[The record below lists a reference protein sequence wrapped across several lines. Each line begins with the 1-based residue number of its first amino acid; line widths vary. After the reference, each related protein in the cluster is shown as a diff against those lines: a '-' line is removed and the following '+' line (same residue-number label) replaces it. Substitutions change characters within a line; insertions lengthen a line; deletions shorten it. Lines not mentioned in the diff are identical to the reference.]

1 MLQRLVDT
9 GESHYGVGPVR
20 HAMRTRLRPFASLII
35 LATLSAAAQPST
47 PSPLGPVSPTT
58 GLVLRDEV
66 VHALI
71 QESSGDR
78 IHDNVQRL
86 SLLARDTQGGYA
98 EAAGWMKAAAE
109 AAGLQD
115 VRLEAMKDGP
125 QWRATRGELW
135 VAGAQRYRVTSYA
148 DLPMSLA
155 VGSGSFEGTDLEVVD
170 VGTGMKDADYA
181 GKELKGK
188 VVLTRGPPGFAVRR
202 AVGERGAV
210 GVVSS
215 YSTPPWNTPHRMD
228 GDFPDQVGWAVVS
241 PSLLPPGTPVPFVFM
256 VSDRQGRELRA
267 QLQAGPVK
275 MDVSVAAE
283 AYVGHYSIVSGVIPG
298 TRGGEEVVLT
308 AHLDHYK
315 PGADD
320 NASGSATL
328 LEMVRTHTTLIRRGV
343 LPPPVRTLR
352 VLWLP
357 EFEGTREWFSHHGA
371 DPVRRVAHFNFDMLG
386 ASLTRAHSRFM
397 VTYTPDWNASFVNA
411 VSESTVAFM
420 NRFNG
425 VAYPPR
431 KDFRIGSVTGSQDP
445 LDGHMERYSRGSD
458 HQLFNDHG
466 IPGVAFS
473 TWPDDG
479 YHTSG
484 DRPENVDPTQLHRS
498 AFAGLASV
506 TVAAWAE
513 GTGALELARL
523 VAVHGV
529 RRVAEDEFRARRDL
543 ASAPAAQLSGTYR
556 LSRAVVR
563 AAYRREREALR
574 SCLPLG
580 APAAPVQAMA
590 KALEAAEDQAL
601 DRLEVD
607 AKARG
612 AARKEPAPTEAE
624 RRARAFVPRRVKG
637 QELASFDEL
646 AGRLGP
652 EHQPRVAAVQA
663 AMTAATT
670 ALRERGESELRFY
683 QLPDALASYAD
694 GRRSVADIRDAAYA
708 EYGHAFAVEALMD
721 LFGLME
727 QGGLMMRA
735 R

>member
-1 MLQRLVDT
+1 M
-9 GESHYGVGPVR
+9 SPPI
-20 HAMRTRLRPFASLII
+20 RTRLLPFAAVAV
-35 LATLSAAAQPST
+35 LAALSAAAAQPSKPAT
-47 PSPLGPVSPTT
+47 SPLGPVSPTT

-78 IHDNVQRL
+78 IHDDVQRL
-86 SLLARDTQGGYA
+86 SLRSRDTQVDYT
-98 EAAGWMKAAAE
+98 EAAVWMKAAAE

-115 VRLEAMKDGP
+115 VRLEPMKDGP
-125 QWRATRGELW
+125 QWRATRAELW
-135 VAGAQRYRVTSYA
+135 VAGPHRYKVTSYA

-155 VGSGSFEGTDLEVVD
+155 GGSGSFEGTGLELVD
-170 VGTGMKDADYA
+170 AGTGMQDADFA

-188 VVLTRGPPGFAVRR
+188 VVLIRGPPRFAVRK
-202 AVGERGAV
+202 AAGQQGAV
-210 GVVSS
+210 GVISS
-215 YSTPPWNTPHRMD
+215 YSTPPWNNPHRMD
-228 GDFPDQVGWAVVS
+228 GDFPDQVGWAHLP
-241 PSLLPPGTPVPFVFM
+241 PSLLPPGTPMPFVFM

-275 MDVSVAAE
+275 VDASVATE
-283 AYVGHYSIVSGVIPG
+283 TFQGHYSIVSGVIPG
-298 TRGGEEVVLT
+298 TRAGEEVVLT
-308 AHLDHYK
+308 GHLDHYK

-328 LEMVRTHTTLIRRGV
+328 LEMVRTYNALIRRGV

-357 EFEGTREWFSHHGA
+357 EFEGTRDWFSRHA
-371 DPVRRVAHFNFDMLG
+371 DDPVKRVANFNFDMLG
-386 ASLTRAHSRFM
+386 ASLTRAHSRFL

-425 VAYPPR
+425 VTYPAR

-445 LDGHMERYSRGSD
+445 LDAHMERYSRGSD

-466 IPGVAFS
+466 IPGVSFT

-484 DRPENVDPTQLHRS
+484 DRPEFVDPTQLHRS

-513 GTGALELARL
+513 GSGALELARL
-523 VAVHGV
+523 VSVHGV

-543 ASAPAAQLSGTYR
+543 AAATAAQLPGIYR
-556 LSRAVVR
+556 LARAGVR
-563 AAYRREREALR
+563 AGYQREREALR

-580 APAAPVQAMA
+580 APAATVQAMV
-590 KALEAAEDQAL
+590 KALEAAEAQAL
-601 DRLEVD
+601 KRLEAD
-607 AKARG
+607 GKARG
-612 AARKEPAPTEAE
+612 ASLKEPAPTEAE
-624 RRARAFVPRRVKG
+624 RRARAFIPRRVKG
-637 QELASFDEL
+637 QELASFDEV
-646 AGRLGP
+646 AGRVGP
-652 EHQPRVAAVQA
+652 EAQPRVAAVQA
-663 AMTAATT
+663 VMAAAAT
-670 ALRERGESELRFY
+670 ALREQGESELRFY
-683 QLPDALASYAD
+683 QLPDAIASYAD
-694 GRRSVADIRDAAYA
+694 GRRSVADIRDAAHA
-708 EYGHAFAVEALMD
+708 EYGHAFPVEALVE
-721 LFGLME
+721 LFGLLE
-727 QGGLMMRA
+727 QAGVMTRA

>member
-1 MLQRLVDT
+1 MV
-9 GESHYGVGPVR
+9 
-20 HAMRTRLRPFASLII
+20 
-35 LATLSAAAQPST
+35 LAALGAAAQPPT
-47 PSPLGPVSPTT
+47 SPLGPVSPTT
-58 GLVLRDEV
+58 GLVLRDDV

-78 IHDNVQRL
+78 IHDGVQRL
-86 SLLARDTQGGYA
+86 SLLARDAQDGYA
-98 EAAGWMKAAAE
+98 EAAGWTLAAAQ

-115 VRLEAMKDGP
+115 VHLEAMKDGP

-135 VAGAQRYRVTSYA
+135 VAGPHRYRVTSYA

-155 VGSGSFEGTDLEVVD
+155 SGSGSFEGTGLELVD
-170 VGTGMKDADYA
+170 VGTGTQDAEYA
-181 GKELKGK
+181 GKDLKGR
-188 VVLTRGPPGFAVRR
+188 VALTRGHPTATLRTAV
-202 AVGERGAV
+202 AKLGAV

-215 YSTPPWNTPHRMD
+215 YSTPPWNAPHRMD
-228 GDFPDQVGWAVVS
+228 GDFPDQVGWAHV
-241 PSLLPPGTPVPFVFM
+241 PNALLPQGQRPPFLFM

-267 QLQAGPVK
+267 QLREGPVK
-275 MDVSVAAE
+275 VDVSVASE
-283 AYVGHYSIVSGVIPG
+283 APTGHLSIVSGVIPG
-298 TRGGEEVVLT
+298 TRAGEEVVLT

-320 NASGSATL
+320 NASGAATL
-328 LEMVRTHTTLIRRGV
+328 LELVRTYTTLIRRGV

-357 EFEGTREWFSHHGA
+357 EFEGTREWFSLHGA
-371 DPVRRVAHFNFDMLG
+371 DPVRRVAQFNFDMLG
-386 ASLTRAHSRFM
+386 ASMTRAHSRFL
-397 VTYTPDWNASFVNA
+397 VSYTPDWNGSFVNA

-445 LDGHMERYSRGSD
+445 LDAHMDRYSRGSD

-484 DRPENVDPTQLHRS
+484 DRPENVDPTQLHRA
-498 AFAGLASV
+498 AFAGLASI

-523 VAVHGV
+523 VSVHGV

-543 ASAPAAQLSGTYR
+543 AATPVAQLPGTAR
-556 LSRAVVR
+556 LARAVVR
-563 AAYRREREALR
+563 AAYQRERDALS
-574 SCLPLG
+574 SCVPLG

-590 KALEAAEDQAL
+590 RALETAETQAL
-601 DRLEVD
+601 KRVEVE

-612 AARKEPAPTEAE
+612 VSLKEPAPSEAE

-637 QELASFDEL
+637 QELASFDDVERR
-646 AGRLGP
+646 ATP
-652 EHQPRVAAVQA
+652 EAKPRVDAVQA
-663 AMTAATT
+663 ALTAAAT
-670 ALRERGESELRFY
+670 ALRERGEGELRFY
-683 QLPDALASYAD
+683 QLAEALASYAD
-694 GRRSVADIRDAAYA
+694 GGRSVADIRDAAYA
-708 EYGHAFAVEALMD
+708 EYGHVFPVEALVD
-721 LFGLME
+721 LFELLE
-727 QGGLMMRA
+727 QGGVMTRK

>member
-1 MLQRLVDT
+1 MPRRPL
-9 GESHYGVGPVR
+9 
-20 HAMRTRLRPFASLII
+20 PFAALVV
-35 LATLSAAAQPST
+35 LAALSASAQVA
-47 PSPLGPVSPTT
+47 PSPLGPISPTT
-58 GLVLRDEV
+58 GMVLRDDV
-66 VHALI
+66 VRALI

-78 IHDNVQRL
+78 IHDGVQRL
-86 SLLARDTQGGYA
+86 SLLARDTQEGYA
-98 EAAGWMKAAAE
+98 QAAEWTKAAAE

-135 VAGAQRYRVTSYA
+135 VAGPHRYRVTSYA

-155 VGSGSFEGTDLEVVD
+155 TGSGSFEGTGLELVD
-170 VGTGMKDADYA
+170 VGTGTQDAEYA
-181 GKELKGK
+181 GKDLKGK
-188 VVLTRGPPGFAVRR
+188 VVLTRGHPVPALRTAV
-202 AVGERGAV
+202 AKLGAV
-210 GVVSS
+210 GVVAS
-215 YSTPPWNTPHRMD
+215 YSTPPWNAPHRMD
-228 GDFPDQVGWAVVS
+228 GDFPDQVGWAAI
-241 PSLLPPGTPVPFVFM
+241 PRSLIPQGGAPAPFLFM

-267 QLQAGPVK
+267 QLLEGPVK
-275 MDVSVAAE
+275 VDVSIATQAPT
-283 AYVGHYSIVSGVIPG
+283 GHLSIVSGVIPG
-298 TRGGEEVVLT
+298 TLAGEEIVLT

-320 NASGSATL
+320 NASGAATL
-328 LEMVRTHTTLIRRGV
+328 LELVRTYTTLIRRGV

-357 EFEGTREWFSHHGA
+357 EFEGTREWFSLHGA
-371 DPVRRVAHFNFDMLG
+371 DPVRRVAQFNFDMLG
-386 ASLTRAHSRFM
+386 ASMTRAHSRFQ
-397 VTYTPDWNASFVNA
+397 VSYTPDWNGSFVNA

-445 LDGHMERYSRGSD
+445 MDAHMERYGRGSD

-466 IPGVAFS
+466 IPGVGFS

-498 AFAGLASV
+498 AFAGLASI

-513 GTGALELARL
+513 GTGALELSRL

-529 RRVAEDEFRARRDL
+529 KRVADDEFRARRDL
-543 ASAPAAQLSGTYR
+543 AATPAAQLPGFAR
-556 LSRAVVR
+556 LARAGVR
-563 AAYRREREALR
+563 AGYQRERDALR
-574 SCLPLG
+574 SCLALG
-580 APAAPVQAMA
+580 APAEPVKKMIRT
-590 KALEAAEDQAL
+590 LESAESQAL
-601 DRLEVD
+601 DRVE
-607 AKARG
+607 AEGKARG
-612 AARKEPAPTEAE
+612 VSLKEPAPSEAE

-637 QELASFDEL
+637 QELASFDDLERR
-646 AGRLGP
+646 APP
-652 EHQPRVAAVQA
+652 ESKPRVDAVNA
-663 AMTAATT
+663 AMAAAAT

-683 QLPDALASYAD
+683 QLADAVASYAD
-694 GRRSVADIRDAAYA
+694 GRRSVADIRDAAHA
-708 EYGHAFAVEALMD
+708 EYGYVFSADALLE
-721 LFGLME
+721 LFELLE
-727 QGGLMMRA
+727 QGGIMTRV

>member
-1 MLQRLVDT
+1 
-9 GESHYGVGPVR
+9 
-20 HAMRTRLRPFASLII
+20 MRPRSFPFAALLV
-35 LATLSAAAQPST
+35 LATLSAAAQPPT
-47 PSPLGPVSPTT
+47 SPLGPVSPTT
-58 GLVLRDEV
+58 GLVLRDDV
-66 VHALI
+66 VRALI

-78 IHDNVQRL
+78 IHDGVQRL
-86 SLLARDTQGGYA
+86 ALMARDTQLGYA
-98 EAAGWMKAAAE
+98 DAAAWTMAAAQ

-115 VRLEAMKDGP
+115 VHLEAMKDGP

-135 VAGAQRYRVTSYA
+135 VAGPHRYRVTSYA
-148 DLPMSLA
+148 DQPMSLPA
-155 VGSGSFEGTDLEVVD
+155 GNGSFEGLGLELVD
-170 VGTGMKDADYA
+170 VGLGTRDEDYA
-181 GKELKGK
+181 GKDLKGR
-188 VVLTRGPPGFAVRR
+188 VAFTRGHPSATLRNAV
-202 AVGERGAV
+202 AKLGAV

-215 YSTPPWNTPHRMD
+215 YSTPPWNAPHRMD
-228 GDFPDQVGWAVVS
+228 GDFPDQVGWAMV
-241 PSLLPPGTPVPFVFM
+241 PPGLVPQGTPTPFLFM
-256 VSDRQGRELRA
+256 ISDRQARELRA

-275 MDVSVAAE
+275 VDVSVATE
-283 AYVGHYSIVSGVIPG
+283 AFTGHLSIVSGVIPG
-298 TRGGEEVVLT
+298 TRAGEEVVLT

-320 NASGSATL
+320 NASGAATL
-328 LEMVRTHTTLIRRGV
+328 LELVRTYTTLIRRGV

-357 EFEGTREWFSHHGA
+357 EFEGTRDWFSHHGA
-371 DPVRRVAHFNFDMLG
+371 DPVRRVAQFNFDMLG
-386 ASLTRAHSRFM
+386 ASLTRAHSRFQ
-397 VTYTPDWNASFVNA
+397 VSYTPDWNGSFVNA

-420 NRFNG
+420 NRFNS

-445 LDGHMERYSRGSD
+445 MDVHMERYGRGSD

-484 DRPENVDPTQLHRS
+484 DKPENVDPTQLHRA

-513 GTGALELARL
+513 GPAALELARL

-543 ASAPAAQLSGTYR
+543 AATPAEQLPATVR
-556 LSRAVVR
+556 LARAVVR
-563 AAYRREREALR
+563 AAYQRERDAVR

-580 APAAPVQAMA
+580 APAKPVQAMTR
-590 KALEAAEDQAL
+590 ALENAESQAL
-601 DRLEVD
+601 GRLE
-607 AKARG
+607 AEGKARG
-612 AARKEPAPTEAE
+612 VSLREPAPSEAE
-624 RRARAFVPRRVKG
+624 RLARAFVPRRVKG

-646 AGRLGP
+646 ARQAAAAS
-652 EHQPRVAAVQA
+652 QPRVAGVQA
-663 AMTAATT
+663 AMTAAAT
-670 ALRERGESELRFY
+670 ALRESGESELRFY

-694 GRRSVADIRDAAYA
+694 GTRSVADIRDAAYA
-708 EYGHAFAVEALMD
+708 EYGYVFPVEALQD
-721 LFGLME
+721 LFELLV
-727 QGGLMMRA
+727 QGGVMTRI

>member
-1 MLQRLVDT
+1 
-9 GESHYGVGPVR
+9 
-20 HAMRTRLRPFASLII
+20 MRTRLLPFAALVVF
-35 LATLSAAAQPST
+35 AALSVAAQPAT
-47 PSPLGPVSPTT
+47 SPLGPVSPTT
-58 GLVLRDEV
+58 GLVLRDDV
-66 VHALI
+66 VRALI

-78 IHDNVQRL
+78 IHDNVQRI
-86 SLLARDTQGGYA
+86 SLLARDTQGGYG
-98 EAAGWMKAAAE
+98 EAAVWMQAAAE

-125 QWRATRGELW
+125 QWRATHGELW
-135 VAGAQRYRVTSYA
+135 VAGPHRYRVTSYA
-148 DLPMSLA
+148 DLPMSLPS
-155 VGSGSFEGTDLEVVD
+155 GSGSFEGTDLELAD
-170 VGTGMKDADYA
+170 VGSGMQDADYV
-181 GKELKGK
+181 GRNLKGK
-188 VVLTRGPPGFAVRR
+188 VILTRGPPGFAVRR
-202 AVGERGAV
+202 AVAERGAV

-215 YSTPPWNTPHRMD
+215 YTTPPWNAPHRMD
-228 GDFPDQVGWAVVS
+228 GDFPDQVGWTRVAKDLV
-241 PSLLPPGTPVPFVFM
+241 PPGQRAPFVFM

-275 MDVSVAAE
+275 MDVSVATE
-283 AYVGHYSIVSGVIPG
+283 TFEGHYNIVSGVIPG
-298 TRGGEEVVLT
+298 TRAGEEVVLT

-320 NASGSATL
+320 NASGAATL
-328 LEMVRTHTTLIRRGV
+328 LEMVRTYTTLIRRGV
-343 LPPPVRTLR
+343 LPPPTRTLR

-357 EFEGTREWFSHHGA
+357 EFEGTRDWFSRHA
-371 DPVRRVAHFNFDMLG
+371 DDPVRRVANYNFDMLG
-386 ASLTRAHSRFM
+386 ASLTRTHSRFM
-397 VTYTPDWNASFVNA
+397 ATYTPDWNASFVNA
-411 VSESTVAFM
+411 VSASTVDFM

-445 LDGHMERYSRGSD
+445 LDIHMERYSRGSD

-484 DRPENVDPTQLHRS
+484 DRPENVDPTQLHRA

-529 RRVAEDEFRARRDL
+529 RRVAEDEFNARRDL
-543 ASAPAAQLSGTYR
+543 ASAPAAQLPGAYR
-556 LSRAVVR
+556 LSRAAVR
-563 AAYRREREALR
+563 AGYRREREALR
-574 SCLPLG
+574 SCIPLG

-590 KALEAAEDQAL
+590 KALEATEAQAL
-601 DRLEVD
+601 GRLEAD
-607 AKARG
+607 GKARG
-612 AARKEPAPTEAE
+612 ASLREPALAEAE

-646 AGRLGP
+646 ASRVGP
-652 EHQPRVAAVQA
+652 ENQPRVAAVQA
-663 AMTAATT
+663 VMTAATT
-670 ALRERGESELRFY
+670 ALRERGEDELRFF
-683 QLPDALASYAD
+683 QLPDAVASYAD
-694 GRRSVADIRDAAYA
+694 GRRSVADIREAAYA
-708 EYGHAFAVEALMD
+708 EYGHAFPEEALLE
-721 LFGLME
+721 LFGLLE
-727 QGGLMMRA
+727 QGGIMTRA

>member
-1 MLQRLVDT
+1 
-9 GESHYGVGPVR
+9 
-20 HAMRTRLRPFASLII
+20 MRTRPFSVAALVLLAALGAS
-35 LATLSAAAQPST
+35 AQPVT
-47 PSPLGPVSPTT
+47 SPLGPVSPTT

-66 VHALI
+66 VRALI
-71 QESSGDR
+71 HESSGDR
-78 IHDNVQRL
+78 IHDGVQRL
-86 SLLARDTQGGYA
+86 ALLARDTQGGYA
-98 EAAGWMKAAAE
+98 EAAGWMMAAAQ

-135 VAGAQRYRVTSYA
+135 VSGPHRYRVTSYA

-155 VGSGSFEGTDLEVVD
+155 PGSGSFEGEGLELVD
-170 VGTGMKDADYA
+170 VGTGTQDAEYA
-181 GKELKGK
+181 GKDLKGK
-188 VVLTRGPPGFAVRR
+188 VVLARGHLR
-202 AVGERGAV
+202 AVLSMAVAKHGAV

-215 YSTPPWNTPHRMD
+215 YSTPPWNLPHRLD
-228 GDFPDQVGWAVVS
+228 GDFPDQVGWAVV
-241 PSLLPPGTPVPFVFM
+241 PPGLVPQGTRAPFLFM

-275 MDVSVAAE
+275 VDVSVAAE
-283 AYVGHYSIVSGVIPG
+283 DYTGHYSIVSGVIPG
-298 TRGGEEVVLT
+298 TRAGEEVVLT

-328 LEMVRTHTTLIRRGV
+328 LEMVRTYTALIRRGV

-386 ASLTRAHSRFM
+386 ASLTRAHSRFS
-397 VTYTPDWNASFVNA
+397 VSYTPDWNGSFVNA

-420 NRFNG
+420 NRFNR
-425 VAYPPR
+425 VTYPPR
-431 KDFRIGSVTGSQDP
+431 KDFRIGSVTGSRDP
-445 LDGHMERYSRGSD
+445 LDAHMERYSRGSD

-473 TWPDDG
+473 TWPTDS

-484 DRPENVDPTQLHRS
+484 DRPEYVDPTQLHRA

-523 VAVHGV
+523 VEVHGV
-529 RRVAEDEFRARRDL
+529 RRVAEDEFRARSDL
-543 ASAPAAQLSGTYR
+543 ASAPREQLPGTYR
-556 LSRAVVR
+556 LARAVVR
-563 AAYRREREALR
+563 GAYQREREALR
-574 SCLPLG
+574 SCVPLG
-580 APAAPVQAMA
+580 APAAPVQAMV
-590 KALEAAEDQAL
+590 KALETAEAQAL
-601 DRLEVD
+601 GRLEK
-607 AKARG
+607 AGKARG
-612 AARKEPAPTEAE
+612 VAQREPAPSEAE
-624 RRARAFVPRRVKG
+624 RRARGFVPRRVKG
-637 QELASFDEL
+637 QELASFDEV
-646 AGRLGP
+646 ASRAGP
-652 EHQPRVAAVQA
+652 EAQPRVAAVQA
-663 AMTAATT
+663 MLTAATT
-670 ALRERGESELRFY
+670 AMRERGEDELRFY
-683 QLPDALASYAD
+683 QLPDAIASYAD

-708 EYGHAFAVEALMD
+708 EYGHVFPVEALLD

-727 QGGLMMRA
+727 QGGIMTSA

>member
-1 MLQRLVDT
+1 
-9 GESHYGVGPVR
+9 
-20 HAMRTRLRPFASLII
+20 MRTALLSFASLVA
-35 LATLSAAAQPST
+35 LTALGAAAQPPS
-47 PSPLGPVSPTT
+47 SPLGPISPTT

-66 VHALI
+66 VRALI

-78 IHDNVQRL
+78 IHDGVQRL
-86 SLLARDTQGGYA
+86 ALLSRDDQGGYA
-98 EAAGWMKAAAE
+98 EAAEWMKAAAQ

-115 VRLEAMKDGP
+115 VRLEAMKDKP

-135 VAGAQRYRVTSYA
+135 VAGPHRYRVTSYA

-155 VGSGSFEGTDLEVVD
+155 GGSGSFEGTGLELVD
-170 VGTGMKDADYA
+170 VGTGTRDSDYA
-181 GKELKGK
+181 GKDLKGK
-188 VVLTRGPPGFAVRR
+188 VVLARSHPSGVLRKAV
-202 AVGERGAV
+202 AEHGAV

-215 YSTPPWNTPHRMD
+215 YSTPSWNAPHRMD
-228 GDFPDQVGWAVVS
+228 GDFPDQVGWAHV
-241 PSLLPPGTPVPFVFM
+241 PPGLTPPGTPAPFLFM
-256 VSDRQGRELRA
+256 VSDRQGRELRD

-275 MDVSVAAE
+275 LDVSVATE
-283 AYVGHYSIVSGVIPG
+283 TFEGHYSIVSGVIPG
-298 TRGGEEVVLT
+298 TRAGEEVVLT

-320 NASGSATL
+320 NASGAATQ
-328 LEMVRTHTTLIRRGV
+328 LELVRTYTALIRRGV

-357 EFEGTREWFSHHGA
+357 EFEGTREWFSGHAA

-425 VAYPPR
+425 VAYPQR
-431 KDFRIGSVTGSQDP
+431 KDFRIGSVTGSRDP

-484 DRPENVDPTQLHRS
+484 DRPEYVDPTQLHRS

-513 GTGALELARL
+513 GTSALELARL

-529 RRVAEDEFRARRDL
+529 RRVAEDEFRARRDV
-543 ASAPAAQLSGTYR
+543 ASVPAARLPGTYR
-556 LSRAVVR
+556 LARAVVR
-563 AAYRREREALR
+563 AAYQREREALR
-574 SCLPLG
+574 SCVPLG
-580 APAAPVQAMA
+580 APAKPVQAMA
-590 KALEAAEDQAL
+590 RALEAAEAQAL
-601 DRLEVD
+601 DRLEAD
-607 AKARG
+607 GKARG
-612 AARKEPAPTEAE
+612 VSLKEPSPTEAE

-646 AGRLGP
+646 VERARP
-652 EHQPRVAAVQA
+652 EDQPRVAAVQA
-663 AMTAATT
+663 AMTAAAT
-670 ALRERGESELRFY
+670 ALREQGESELRFY
-683 QLPDALASYAD
+683 QLPDAIASYAD

-708 EYGHAFAVEALMD
+708 EYGHALPVEALLD
-721 LFGLME
+721 LFGLLE
-727 QGGLMMRA
+727 QGGIMTRV

>member
-1 MLQRLVDT
+1 MPIRPL
-9 GESHYGVGPVR
+9 
-20 HAMRTRLRPFASLII
+20 PFALLSV
-35 LATLSAAAQPST
+35 LAALSASAQAPT
-47 PSPLGPVSPTT
+47 SPLGPISPTT
-58 GLVLRDEV
+58 GLVLRDDV
-66 VHALI
+66 VRALI

-78 IHDNVQRL
+78 IHDGVQRL
-86 SLLARDTQGGYA
+86 SLIARDSLEGYT
-98 EAAGWMKAAAE
+98 EAATWTKAAAE

-135 VAGAQRYRVTSYA
+135 VAGPHRYRVTSYA
-148 DLPMSLA
+148 DLPMALA
-155 VGSGSFEGTDLEVVD
+155 TGSGSFEGKGLELVD
-170 VGTGMKDADYA
+170 VGLGTQDADFA
-181 GKELKGK
+181 GKDVKGK
-188 VVLTRGPPGFAVRR
+188 VVFSRGHFGATLQIAV
-202 AVGERGAV
+202 VKLGAV

-215 YSTPPWNTPHRMD
+215 YSTPPWNEAHRRD
-228 GDFPDQVGWAVVS
+228 GDFPDQVGWAAVARS
-241 PSLLPPGTPVPFVFM
+241 RIPQGMRTPFLFM

-267 QLQAGPVK
+267 QLREGPVK
-275 MDVSVAAE
+275 VDVSVATQE
-283 AYVGHYSIVSGVIPG
+283 PTGHLSIVSGVIPG
-298 TRGGEEVVLT
+298 TLAGEEVVLT

-328 LEMVRTHTTLIRRGV
+328 LELVRTYTTLIRQGV

-371 DPVRRVAHFNFDMLG
+371 DPVRRVAQFNFDMLG
-386 ASLTRAHSRFM
+386 ASLTRAHSRFQ
-397 VTYTPDWNASFVNA
+397 VSYTPDWNGSFVNA

-445 LDGHMERYSRGSD
+445 MDCHMERYGRGSD

-466 IPGVAFS
+466 IPGVGFS

-484 DRPENVDPTQLHRS
+484 DRPENVDPTQLHRA
-498 AFAGLASV
+498 AFAALASI

-513 GTGALELARL
+513 GTGALELSRL

-529 RRVAEDEFRARRDL
+529 RRVAEDEFRARRDQ
-543 ASAPAAQLSGTYR
+543 AATPAAQLPGLAR
-556 LSRAVVR
+556 LARAGVR
-563 AAYRREREALR
+563 AGYQRERDALR
-574 SCLPLG
+574 SCLALG
-580 APAAPVQAMA
+580 APAEPVKAMLQ
-590 KALEAAEDQAL
+590 ALETAESQAL
-601 DRLEVD
+601 KRLE
-607 AKARG
+607 AEGKARG
-612 AARKEPAPTEAE
+612 VSLKEPAPSEAE
-624 RRARAFVPRRVKG
+624 RRARAFVPVRVKG

-646 AGRLGP
+646 ERRAAP
-652 EHQPRVAAVQA
+652 ESKARVDTVKA
-663 AMTAATT
+663 AMTAAAT
-670 ALRERGESELRFY
+670 ALREQGESELRFY
-683 QLPDALASYAD
+683 QLADALASYAD
-694 GRRSVADIRDAAYA
+694 GKRSVADIRDAAYA
-708 EYGHAFAVEALMD
+708 EYGHVFPVDALVELFAL
-721 LFGLME
+721 LE
-727 QGGLMMRA
+727 QGGVMTRG

>member
-1 MLQRLVDT
+1 MNLPTR
-9 GESHYGVGPVR
+9 PV
-20 HAMRTRLRPFASLII
+20 SL
-35 LATLSAAAQPST
+35 LALLAALSASAQVPT
-47 PSPLGPVSPTT
+47 SPLGPISPTT
-58 GLVLRDEV
+58 GLVLRDDV
-66 VHALI
+66 VRALI

-78 IHDNVQRL
+78 IHDGVQRL
-86 SLLARDTQGGYA
+86 SLIARDSLDGYA
-98 EAAGWMKAAAE
+98 EAAAWTKAAAE

-115 VRLEAMKDGP
+115 VHLEAMKDGP
-125 QWRATRGELW
+125 QWRATHGELW
-135 VAGAQRYRVTSYA
+135 VAGPHRYRVTSYA

-155 VGSGSFEGTDLEVVD
+155 MGSGSFEGKDLELVD
-170 VGTGMKDADYA
+170 VGLGTQDADYA
-181 GKELKGK
+181 GKDVKGK
-188 VVLTRGPPGFAVRR
+188 VVLSRGNLGATLRTAV
-202 AVGERGAV
+202 VKFGAV

-215 YSTPPWNTPHRMD
+215 YSTPPWNEPHRMD
-228 GDFPDQVGWAVVS
+228 GDFPDQVGWAGV
-241 PSLLPPGTPVPFVFM
+241 PRSLIPQGMRVPFLFM
-256 VSDRQGRELRA
+256 VSDRQGRELRT
-267 QLQAGPVK
+267 QLREGPVK
-275 MDVSVAAE
+275 VDVSVATQAPT
-283 AYVGHYSIVSGVIPG
+283 GHLSIVSGVIPG
-298 TRGGEEVVLT
+298 TLKGEEIVLT

-328 LEMVRTHTTLIRRGV
+328 LELVRTYTTLIRRGV

-386 ASLTRAHSRFM
+386 ASLTRAHSRFQ
-397 VTYTPDWNASFVNA
+397 VSYTPDWNGSFVNA

-445 LDGHMERYSRGSD
+445 MDAHMERYSRGSD

-484 DRPENVDPTQLHRS
+484 DRPENVDPTQLHRA
-498 AFAGLASV
+498 AFAALASV

-513 GTGALELARL
+513 GTGALELSRL

-529 RRVAEDEFRARRDL
+529 KRVAEDEFRARRDL
-543 ASAPAAQLSGTYR
+543 AATPAAQVPGFAR
-556 LSRAVVR
+556 LARAGVR
-563 AAYRREREALR
+563 TGYQRERDALR
-574 SCLPLG
+574 SCLALG
-580 APAAPVQAMA
+580 APAEPVKVMV
-590 KALEAAEDQAL
+590 KTLEAAEAQAL
-601 DRLEVD
+601 ARLEAD
-607 AKARG
+607 GKARG
-612 AARKEPAPTEAE
+612 VSLKEPAAGEAE

-637 QELASFDEL
+637 RELASFDEL
-646 AGRLGP
+646 ERGVPSESQARADT
-652 EHQPRVAAVQA
+652 VKA
-663 AMTAATT
+663 AMTAAAS
-670 ALRERGESELRFY
+670 ALREQGESELRFY
-683 QLPDALASYAD
+683 QLADALASYAD
-694 GRRSVADIRDAAYA
+694 GKRSVADIRDAAHA
-708 EYGHAFAVEALMD
+708 EYGYVFPVDAMLE
-721 LFGLME
+721 LFGLLE
-727 QGGLMMRA
+727 QGGIMTRA

>member
-1 MLQRLVDT
+1 
-9 GESHYGVGPVR
+9 
-20 HAMRTRLRPFASLII
+20 MRTLLFSFAL
-35 LATLSAAAQPST
+35 LAALGAAAQP
-47 PSPLGPVSPTT
+47 PASPLGPISPTT
-58 GLVLRDEV
+58 GMVLRDEV

-71 QESSGDR
+71 NESSGDR
-78 IHDNVQRL
+78 IHDTVQRL

-98 EAAGWMKAAAE
+98 EAAAWLKAAAE

-125 QWRATRGELW
+125 QWRASRGELW
-135 VAGAQRYRVTSYA
+135 VAGPHRYRVTSYA
-148 DLPMSLA
+148 DMPMALA
-155 VGSGSFEGTDLEVVD
+155 PGSGSFEGTGLELVD
-170 VGTGMKDADYA
+170 VDTGTRDADYE
-181 GKELKGK
+181 GKDLKGK
-188 VVLTRGPPGFAVRR
+188 VAFTRGHPR
-202 AVGERGAV
+202 AVLRKAVTERGAV

-215 YSTPPWNTPHRMD
+215 YSTPPWNAPHRMD
-228 GDFPDQVGWAVVS
+228 GDFPDQVGWAFVPQGLV
-241 PSLLPPGTPVPFVFM
+241 PQGTAAPFLFM
-256 VSDRQGRELRA
+256 ISDRQGRELRA
-267 QLQAGPVK
+267 QLLAGPVEV
-275 MDVSVAAE
+275 DVSVATE
-283 AYVGHYSIVSGVIPG
+283 TYPGHYSIVSGVIPG
-298 TRGGEEVVLT
+298 TRTGEEVVLT

-320 NASGSATL
+320 NASGTATL
-328 LEMVRTHTTLIRRGV
+328 LDMVRTYTTLIRRGV

-357 EFEGTREWFSHHGA
+357 EFEGTREWFSHHA
-371 DPVRRVAHFNFDMLG
+371 DDPVRRVANFNFDMLG

-411 VSESTVAFM
+411 VAESTVTFM

-445 LDGHMERYSRGSD
+445 LDAHMERYSRGSD
-458 HQLFNDHG
+458 HQLFNDYR

-484 DRPENVDPTQLHRS
+484 DRPELVDPTQLHRS

-506 TVAAWAE
+506 TVAAWAD

-523 VAVHGV
+523 VAVHGA

-543 ASAPAAQLSGTYR
+543 ASTPAAQLPGVYR

-563 AAYRREREALR
+563 AAYQREHEALR

-580 APAAPVQAMA
+580 APASPVQAMV
-590 KALEAAEDQAL
+590 KALEKAEDQAL
-601 DRLEVD
+601 DRLEAD
-607 AKARG
+607 GKARG
-612 AARKEPAPTEAE
+612 TSLKEPAPSEAE

-646 AGRLGP
+646 AGRASLKD
-652 EHQPRVAAVQA
+652 QPQMATVQA
-663 AMTAATT
+663 AMTAAGT

-683 QLPDALASYAD
+683 QLPDAIASYAD

-708 EYGHAFAVEALMD
+708 EYGYAFPVEALVD
-721 LFGLME
+721 LFGLLE
-727 QGGLMMRA
+727 QGGIMTRA

>member
-1 MLQRLVDT
+1 
-9 GESHYGVGPVR
+9 
-20 HAMRTRLRPFASLII
+20 MRTRLRPFASLVV
-35 LATLSAAAQPST
+35 LAALSAAAQSPT
-47 PSPLGPVSPTT
+47 SPLGPVSPTT

-66 VHALI
+66 VRALI

-78 IHDNVQRL
+78 IHDNVQRI

-109 AAGLQD
+109 AAGLQE

-125 QWRATRGELW
+125 QWRASHGELW
-135 VAGAQRYRVTSYA
+135 VASPHRHKVTSYA
-148 DLPMSLA
+148 DLPMSLPA
-155 VGSGSFEGTDLEVVD
+155 GSGSFEGTGLELVD
-170 VGTGMKDADYA
+170 VGTGMQDADYV
-181 GKELKGK
+181 GRELKGK
-188 VVLTRGPPGFAVRR
+188 VVITRGPPGFAVRK

-210 GVVSS
+210 GVISS
-215 YSTPPWNTPHRMD
+215 YTTPPWNAPHRMD
-228 GDFPDQVGWAVVS
+228 GDFPDQVGWARVS
-241 PSLLPPGTPVPFVFM
+241 SALLPPGTPLPFVFM

-267 QLQAGPVK
+267 QLQTGPVK
-275 MDVSVAAE
+275 VDVSVATE
-283 AYVGHYSIVSGVIPG
+283 TFEGHYSIVSGVIPG
-298 TRGGEEVVLT
+298 TRAGEEVVLT

-320 NASGSATL
+320 NASGAATL
-328 LEMVRTHTTLIRRGV
+328 LEMVRTYTTLIRRGV
-343 LPPPVRTLR
+343 LPPPVRTVR

-357 EFEGTREWFSHHGA
+357 EFDGTRDWFSHHA
-371 DPVRRVAHFNFDMLG
+371 DDPVRRVANFNFDMLG
-386 ASLTRAHSRFM
+386 ASLTRTHSRFM
-397 VTYTPDWNASFVNA
+397 ATYTPDWNASFVNA
-411 VSESTVAFM
+411 VSESTVDFM

-445 LDGHMERYSRGSD
+445 LDVHMERYSRGSD

-484 DRPENVDPTQLHRS
+484 DRPENVDPTQLHRA

-523 VAVHGV
+523 VSVHGV
-529 RRVAEDEFRARRDL
+529 RRVAEDEFSARRDL
-543 ASAPAAQLSGTYR
+543 ASVPAAELPGAYR
-556 LSRAVVR
+556 LARAVVR
-563 AAYRREREALR
+563 AGYQREREALR

-590 KALEAAEDQAL
+590 KALEATEAQAL
-601 DRLEVD
+601 KRLEAD
-607 AKARG
+607 GKARG
-612 AARKEPAPTEAE
+612 ASLREPTPTEAE
-624 RRARAFVPRRVKG
+624 RRARAFIPRRVKG
-637 QELASFDEL
+637 QELASFDEV
-646 AGRLGP
+646 AGKASP
-652 EHQPRVAAVQA
+652 EAQPRVAAVQA
-663 AMTAATT
+663 VMTAATT
-670 ALRERGESELRFY
+670 ALRERGEDELRFY
-683 QLPDALASYAD
+683 QLPDAILSYAD
-694 GRRSVADIRDAAYA
+694 GRRSVEDIREAAYA
-708 EYGHAFAVEALMD
+708 EYGHAFPVEALLD

-727 QGGLMMRA
+727 QGGIMTRA

>member
-1 MLQRLVDT
+1 
-9 GESHYGVGPVR
+9 
-20 HAMRTRLRPFASLII
+20 MRTALLSFASLVT
-35 LATLSAAAQPST
+35 LAALGAAAQPF
-47 PSPLGPVSPTT
+47 PSPLGPISPTT
-58 GLVLRDEV
+58 GLVLRDDV
-66 VHALI
+66 VRALI

-78 IHDNVQRL
+78 IHDGVQRL
-86 SLLARDTQGGYA
+86 ALISRDEQGGYA
-98 EAAGWMKAAAE
+98 EAAEWMKAAAQ

-115 VRLEAMKDGP
+115 VRLEAMKDKP

-135 VAGAQRYRVTSYA
+135 VAGPHRYRVTSYA

-155 VGSGSFEGTDLEVVD
+155 GGSGSFEGTGLELVD
-170 VGTGMKDADYA
+170 VGIGTRDSDYA
-181 GKELKGK
+181 GKDLKGK
-188 VVLTRGPPGFAVRR
+188 VVLARSHPYGVLRKAV
-202 AVGERGAV
+202 AEHGAV

-215 YSTPPWNTPHRMD
+215 YSTPSWNAPHRMD
-228 GDFPDQVGWAVVS
+228 GDFPDQVGWAHV
-241 PSLLPPGTPVPFVFM
+241 PPGLTPPGTPAPFLFM

-275 MDVSVAAE
+275 VDVSVATE
-283 AYVGHYSIVSGVIPG
+283 TFEGHYSIVSGVIPG
-298 TRGGEEVVLT
+298 TRAGEEVVLT

-320 NASGSATL
+320 NASGAATQ
-328 LEMVRTHTTLIRRGV
+328 LELVRTYTALIRRGV

-357 EFEGTREWFSHHGA
+357 EFEGTREWFSVHAA
-371 DPVRRVAHFNFDMLG
+371 DPVRRVANFNFDMLG

-425 VAYPPR
+425 VAYPQR
-431 KDFRIGSVTGSQDP
+431 RDFRIGSVTGSHDP

-484 DRPENVDPTQLHRS
+484 DRPEYVDPTQLHRS
-498 AFAGLASV
+498 AFAGLASI

-529 RRVAEDEFRARRDL
+529 RRVAEDEFRARRDV
-543 ASAPAAQLSGTYR
+543 AAAPAAGLPGTYR
-556 LSRAVVR
+556 LARAVVR
-563 AAYRREREALR
+563 AAYQREREALR
-574 SCLPLG
+574 SCVPLG
-580 APAAPVQAMA
+580 APAKQVQAMA
-590 KALEAAEDQAL
+590 RALEAAEAQAL
-601 DRLEVD
+601 DRLEAD
-607 AKARG
+607 GKARG
-612 AARKEPAPTEAE
+612 VSLKEPSPTEAE

-646 AGRLGP
+646 VGRASP
-652 EHQPRVAAVQA
+652 EDQPRVAAVRA
-663 AMTAATT
+663 AMTAAAT
-670 ALRERGESELRFY
+670 ALREQGESELRFY
-683 QLPDALASYAD
+683 QLPDAIASYAD

-708 EYGHAFAVEALMD
+708 EYGYAVPVEALLD
-721 LFGLME
+721 LFGLLERNGIMA
-727 QGGLMMRA
+727 RA

>member
-1 MLQRLVDT
+1 M
-9 GESHYGVGPVR
+9 
-20 HAMRTRLRPFASLII
+20 RLRPLPFAL
-35 LATLSAAAQPST
+35 LAVLAALSASAQAPT
-47 PSPLGPVSPTT
+47 SPLGPISPIT
-58 GLVLRDEV
+58 GLVLRDDV
-66 VHALI
+66 VRALI

-86 SLLARDTQGGYA
+86 SLIARDSLEGYT
-98 EAAGWMKAAAE
+98 EAAAWTKAAAE

-115 VRLEAMKDGP
+115 VHLEAMKDGP
-125 QWRATRGELW
+125 QWRATHGELW
-135 VAGAQRYRVTSYA
+135 VAGPHRYRVTSHA
-148 DLPMSLA
+148 DQPMALA
-155 VGSGSFEGTDLEVVD
+155 PGSGSFEGKDLELVD
-170 VGTGMKDADYA
+170 VGMGTQDADYA
-181 GKELKGK
+181 GKDVKGK
-188 VVLTRGPPGFAVRR
+188 VVLSRGHLGGTLRNAV
-202 AVGERGAV
+202 VKFGAV

-215 YSTPPWNTPHRMD
+215 YSTPPWNEAHRMD
-228 GDFPDQVGWAVVS
+228 GDFPDQVGWAA
-241 PSLLPPGTPVPFVFM
+241 VPRRLIPQGMRMPFLFM

-267 QLQAGPVK
+267 QLREGPVK
-275 MDVSVAAE
+275 VDVSVATQE
-283 AYVGHYSIVSGVIPG
+283 PTGHLSIVSGVIPG
-298 TRGGEEVVLT
+298 TLAGEEIVLT
-308 AHLDHYK
+308 GHLDHYK
-315 PGADD
+315 PGAND

-328 LEMVRTHTTLIRRGV
+328 LELVRTYTTLIRRGV

-357 EFEGTREWFSHHGA
+357 EFEGTREWFAHHGA

-386 ASLTRAHSRFM
+386 ASLTRSHSRFI
-397 VTYTPDWNASFVNA
+397 VSYTPDWNGSFVNA

-484 DRPENVDPTQLHRS
+484 DRPENVDPTQLHRT
-498 AFAGLASV
+498 AFAGLASI

-543 ASAPAAQLSGTYR
+543 AATPAAQLPGFAR
-556 LSRAVVR
+556 LVR
-563 AAYRREREALR
+563 AGVSIGYQRERDALR
-574 SCLPLG
+574 SCLALG
-580 APAAPVQAMA
+580 APAEPVKAMVR
-590 KALEAAEDQAL
+590 ALETAESQAL
-601 DRLEVD
+601 KRLE
-607 AKARG
+607 AETRTRG
-612 AARKEPAPTEAE
+612 VSLKEPAPSEAE

-646 AGRLGP
+646 DL
-652 EHQPRVAAVQA
+652 HAVPGAQARMDTVKA
-663 AMTAATT
+663 AMTAAAA
-670 ALRERGESELRFY
+670 ALREQGESELRFY
-683 QLPDALASYAD
+683 QLADAVASYAD
-694 GRRSVADIRDAAYA
+694 GKRSVADIRDAAYA
-708 EYGHAFAVEALMD
+708 EYGHAFSADALVELFAL
-721 LFGLME
+721 LE
-727 QGGLMMRA
+727 QGGIMTRG